1 MTQPVTRARYRN
13 MPWTT
18 LQQWWT
24 ELRLKIRTRRQR
36 SVRSLQGKVT
46 WDGDIDASR
55 VGRVIE
61 D

>member
-1 MTQPVTRARYRN
+1 MTQPVTRARYRS
-13 MPWTT
+13 MPWTP
-18 LQQWWT
+18 LQQWWK
-24 ELRLKIRTRRQR
+24 ELRSSIRTRRQR
-36 SVRSLQGKVT
+36 SVRSLRGQVT